1 MNVSRILKFLTSPM
15 NSLVVALAIFLMAI
29 PACGRDGTDTRLVS
43 AERIMESRP
52 DSALSILNSI
62 APSDLSGENNK
73 AFYAL
78 LKSMALDKNMIDTT
92 DFSVLQP
99 AIDYYLKNG
108 SPEKKLKTYYYQG
121 RIFMNQGDLD
131 KALDC
136 FARSLDNAD
145 ECSDSLAVARA
156 FVAQGWTY
164 YAFYDFQGYT
174 ESYLKAAEI
183 YRSRR
188 LQNQELDCLL
198 NALNG
203 MILLKRGQEAHDIV
217 NRLHEF
223 TSLDTG
229 QHRLLQ
235 GYLLSYI
242 LKFGSTDK
250 LKDFIESNDKIYD
263 FDANGILNLARGHY
277 LLGNDAKALQL
288 LQYLD
293 QAKYKYDTLKYLAI
307 SFDIMDHI
315 KDYEKALSTYKEFS
329 RRLEIQNADKF
340 KQKSKSF
347 EEKHQIELLAQ
358 EDANM
363 RTKTILKL
371 YAGLI
376 ILLMGLSVV
385 TLMMRNH
392 KIRSHLASEKA
403 RTTQLENE
411 ILKAE
416 SEALAL
422 ENRNLQLEKD
432 NKTLE
437 AENLTNRVEKLQDE
451 CNKLK
456 ALLETHI
463 EMPDEVRKTIKKRI
477 EMLNAYLASQI
488 SDHKEFE
495 SSYEKW
501 VKELTDDT
509 DEFMNSNR
517 LAFQASHPEF
527 IRYFEDHG
535 LTVRE
540 INYVCLYAIGLR
552 GKDIGN
558 YMKMRSHV
566 NISSVI
572 REKLGMDKHATNLG
586 IHVRNMLKN
595 L

>member
-1 MNVSRILKFLTSPM
+1 MDVSRILKFLTSPM

-29 PACGRDGTDTRLVS
+29 PACGRDGTDTRLVA

-451 CNKLK
+451 CNELK